1 MYYKIDKIK
10 KLNGR
15 FEQADKFKDLQM
27 FFKRKIG
34 RTYLDVIIEQ
44 RRFIELI
51 NRKDII
57 IEGNKQKL
65 DSNECF
71 FIFTDGSS
79 RNNRYSDA
87 GVCLSAYAYI
97 ITKGKQILV
106 RNANGP
112 YMKEMSQ
119 FSELLAINKSINKI
133 KNSEY
138 YNKDSQIMLIGDSL
152 SAIEGITEFAYIWRE
167 NDWRKVSSSD
177 YISNRLLY
185 ENILDNISSLNISFS
200 WIRSHTGKRN
210 DFFYQLNSQVDKMAS
225 QEVRKY

>member
-1 MYYKIDKIK
+1 MYYKIDKLIK
-10 KLNGR
+10 LDGR
-15 FEQADKFKDLQM
+15 FKQDDKFKELQM

-34 RTYLDVIIEQ
+34 RTYLNVVIEQ
-44 RRFIELI
+44 KRLIELI

-57 IEGNKQKL
+57 IKGNKKKI

-106 RNANGP
+106 RNSDGP

-119 FSELLAINKSINKI
+119 FSELLAINKAINKI
-133 KNSEY
+133 KKSEY
-138 YNKDSQIMLIGDSL
+138 YNGNQIMLIGDSL

-185 ENILDNISSLNISFS
+185 ESILDNISNLDISFS
-200 WIRSHTGKRN
+200 WVRSHTGKRN
-210 DFFYQLNSQVDKMAS
+210 NFFYQLNSQVDKMVGK
-225 QEVRKY
+225 EVRKY